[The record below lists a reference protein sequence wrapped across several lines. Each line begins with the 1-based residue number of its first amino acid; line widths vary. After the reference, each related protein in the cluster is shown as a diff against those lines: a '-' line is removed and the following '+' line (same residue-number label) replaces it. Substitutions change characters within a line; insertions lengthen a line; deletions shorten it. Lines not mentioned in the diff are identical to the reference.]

1 MTQAHVYQC
10 LPPEPADAILERV
23 LAFRGQY
30 DQYARPDDV
39 NTLLTFFPQV
49 RLEEGYLLDYVLD
62 SDAEGVQRI
71 VPFAR
76 RRGSDG
82 APDEPPPGNA
92 AAAAALP
99 LEPWLHYEHTPQ
111 GLFEYAFFLS
121 ELRATRA
128 SWHAAEWLAST
139 PIFTEARFDTTL
151 ARLAP
156 PQELKRP
163 AWFGPQA
170 ELAAAGGWVR
180 FLVYTETGWERI
192 YFLEIEVDEEG
203 RIDQQAGMV
212 VADFG
217 LGMLF

>member
-1 MTQAHVYQC
+1 MTQAHAYQC
-10 LPPEPADAILERV
+10 LPPEPADALLERV

-30 DQYARPDDV
+30 DQYVRPDDV
-39 NTLLTFFPQV
+39 NALLRFFPQV
-49 RLEEGYLLDYVLD
+49 RLEEGYLLDYLLD

-71 VPFAR
+71 VPYACPV
-76 RRGSDG
+76 GSDG
-82 APDEPPPGNA
+82 APAEPLPESA
-92 AAAAALP
+92 VAAAALP
-99 LEPWLHYEHTPQ
+99 LEPRLRYERTPQ

-139 PIFTEARFDTTL
+139 PIFTEARFDATL
-151 ARLAP
+151 ARLSP

-170 ELAAAGGWVR
+170 ELTDAGGWVR
-180 FLVYTETGWERI
+180 FLVYTEAGWERI

-203 RIDQQAGMV
+203 RIDQQAGPV